1 MNRKV
6 FTLAS
11 AVATAAIAAP
21 FTAGTAHADMKD
33 VENFF
38 SGKQITMYIGYSAG
52 GGYDAYGRIVAR
64 HITRHIPGNPRAI
77 AKNYTGA
84 GGIRLLNALYNVFPQ
99 DGTNLGMV
107 GRNVISQPLFGNKQ
121 AKFDGGKF
129 KWLGSANQEYSLCV
143 FWSEAGIHSIQDA
156 LAKRPTM
163 GGLSIGSTI
172 DVHTLLVNNL
182 LGGKFKLITGYPG
195 GADINLA
202 MQRKEVDGRCGWS
215 WSSIKATAA
224 DWIRDKK
231 VNLTLQYAMKR
242 HPELPNVPLISEL
255 VTDKKMSDALYV
267 HLSAQ
272 VYGRPFV
279 VGPNVPK
286 ERYEALRAAFWK
298 TMKDPEFLADAK
310 KRRIEID
317 PATGEEV
324 QKLIDRVYSMPR
336 DVLDLADKIGTS
348 KGTEVAKAVVPVLTY
363 AGEIT
368 ALKGGGRR
376 VSWKGE
382 TGKGRLRVSGSGTQ
396 ITVAGKKAKRGGL
409 KVGMKCDFR
418 VKGAETALNIDCK

>member
-1 MNRKV
+1 MIRQ
-6 FTLAS
+6 FTTLAAAA
-11 AVATAAIAAP
+11 AVAVAASAP
-21 FTAGTAHADMKD
+21 VKASEAD
-33 VENFF
+33 VANFYR
-38 SGKQITMYIGYSAG
+38 GKTLTFYIGYSAG
-52 GGYDAYGRIVAR
+52 GGYDAYARIIAQHMV
-64 HITRHIPGNPRAI
+64 RHIPGNPKAI
-77 AKNYTGA
+77 GKNYTGA
-84 GGIRLLNALYNVFPQ
+84 GGLRVLNALYNVFPQ
-99 DGTNLGMV
+99 DGTNLAIV
-107 GRNVISQPLFGNKQ
+107 GRNVVSQPLFGIKQ
-121 AKFDGGKF
+121 AKFDGSKF

-143 FWSEAGIHSIQDA
+143 FWAESGINSIQDA

-163 GGLSIGSTI
+163 GGLAIGSTI

-202 MQRKEVDGRCGWS
+202 MQRREVDGRCGWS
-215 WSSIKATAA
+215 WSSIKATGA
-224 DWIRDKK
+224 DWIQDKK
-231 VNLTLQYAMKR
+231 INLTLQYAMKR

-255 VTDKKMSDALYV
+255 VTDKKLSDALYV
-267 HLSAQ
+267 HISAQ
-272 VYGRPFV
+272 VYGRPFA

-298 TMKDPEFLADAK
+298 TMNDPVFLADAK

-317 PATGEEV
+317 PAPGEEV
-324 QKLIDRVYSMPR
+324 QKLINNVYAMPR
-336 DVLDLADKIGTS
+336 DVLDLADKIGTT

-363 AGEIT
+363 KGEIT
-368 ALKGGGRR
+368 GLKSGGRR

-382 TGKGRLRVSGSGTQ
+382 TGKGRLRVSGSGTK
-396 ITVAGKKAKRGGL
+396 ITVAGQKAKRGAL